1 MTLVP
6 EGVVSELA
14 AVLRADMDEFEKDV
28 DIAKKHLEELKEE
41 QTELGVETGETEAGL
56 GDLII
61 ESQLLKNV
69 LATLFEAVKENS
81 GGLAALTDMAMG
93 YIGAGIDTFIA
104 KVLMPA
110 WEGLTEVIDEVVLSE
125 GDQKK
130 SIDDVIETLNL
141 YKTPLGDYVASTE
154 DAAEADWEFVAS
166 LKDANYFLDEHRNM
180 LVTTGAGVLIFDG
193 QTGDLLGTFE
203 DLDLGIL
210 NTEAG
215 LGVLSDKVREVAD
228 ETGIAYDDLFFYVT
242 EGMSDVRNIL
252 KTWPEGTAVYQI
264 AEAADEV
271 WERLA
276 TNLVRLGVDPNTGE
290 DITGGQRIEAQLW
303 GAGAW
308 NDPTVLTDYLLH
320 GGG

>member
-1 MTLVP
+1 M
-6 EGVVSELA
+6 VSELA